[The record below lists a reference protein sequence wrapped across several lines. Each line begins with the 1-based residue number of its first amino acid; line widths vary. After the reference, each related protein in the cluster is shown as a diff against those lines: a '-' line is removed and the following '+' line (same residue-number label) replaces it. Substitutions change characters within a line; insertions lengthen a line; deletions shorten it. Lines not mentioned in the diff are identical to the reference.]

1 MDLDIKLRV
10 SNVEKSFPGVKA
22 LNNINFAVKKGTVH
36 VICGENG
43 AGKSTLMKIINGIYK
58 QDSGQILIDEK
69 VVDIRNPIQAKSLG
83 IYMIF
88 QELNYVPEM
97 TIEESLFIG
106 SWPRD
111 RYGRVNW
118 KEIRKHTKELLEKEN
133 LNYDPKTKLK
143 ELSISDIQM
152 LEIIKAVSNNSDILI
167 MDEPTSAITQNEIEV
182 LFGKINELKKRVH

>member
-1 MDLDIKLRV
+1 M
-10 SNVEKSFPGVKA
+10 
-22 LNNINFAVKKGTVH
+22 
-36 VICGENG
+36 
-43 AGKSTLMKIINGIYK
+43 
-58 QDSGQILIDEK
+58 IDEK

-167 MDEPTSAITQNEIEV
+167 MDEPTSAITLE
-182 LFGKINELKKRVH
+182 